1 MNNQKNIESI
11 RHSLAHLLAHTVK
24 KMYPGSINAIGP
36 IIEDGFYQD
45 FELSEKISEDDLQKI
60 EDAMRQELKK
70 WHQMDGR
77 ESNLE
82 EIKEIF
88 KDNKYKLELAEEFS
102 EDSKTL
108 TIYSA
113 GDFVDLCKGGHCA
126 SPSKD
131 INPDAFKLTRL
142 AGAYWRGDSN
152 NIMLTRIYGVAFN
165 TKEELDQYLQNQELA
180 KQNDHRKL
188 GKEMDL
194 FFISN
199 DVGAGL
205 PLLTPRG
212 ERIKKNLMDY
222 MRQEEEKRG
231 YSYVATPL
239 LAQED
244 LYKRSG
250 HADYYLENMYCT
262 ETDEDGNKFYI
273 KPMNCP
279 HHHMVFEHIVHSY
292 KQLPIRLA
300 EHAGLYRYELSGALT
315 GLIRMRGPI
324 TQNDSHTY
332 VTPEQ
337 LEEEFSD
344 LIQFFNH
351 VYSVFGMDNY
361 QFRVSLPDFNKDK
374 FGGDKNKWIDAADK
388 IKSSLDKL
396 KQNYTEVEGEAA
408 FYGPK
413 LDIQYLNVSGKEDT
427 IATIQVDI
435 LVPERMNIVYDD
447 KDGNKQNP
455 IVIHKALLGSFER
468 FMGFLLE
475 NTGGRLPFWLAPE
488 QIRILTINDTVSEY
502 VDKIT
507 SVLSGIVLMEPLKY
521 NEIRFSVDSRNESL
535 GKKIKEATELKTPI
549 LMIIG
554 PKDVES
560 GQVSIRTK
568 DGESKINL
576 DDLKEYIVKLK

>member
-1 MNNQKNIESI
+1 
-11 RHSLAHLLAHTVK
+11 
-24 KMYPGSINAIGP
+24 
-36 IIEDGFYQD
+36 
-45 FELSEKISEDDLQKI
+45 
-60 EDAMRQELKK
+60 
-70 WHQMDGR
+70 
-77 ESNLE
+77 
-82 EIKEIF
+82 
-88 KDNKYKLELAEEFS
+88 
-102 EDSKTL
+102 
-108 TIYSA
+108 
-113 GDFVDLCKGGHCA
+113 
-126 SPSKD
+126 
-131 INPDAFKLTRL
+131 
-142 AGAYWRGDSN
+142 
-152 NIMLTRIYGVAFN
+152 
-165 TKEELDQYLQNQELA
+165 
-180 KQNDHRKL
+180 
-188 GKEMDL
+188 
-194 FFISN
+194 
-199 DVGAGL
+199 
-205 PLLTPRG
+205 
-212 ERIKKNLMDY
+212 
-222 MRQEEEKRG
+222 
-231 YSYVATPL
+231 
-239 LAQED
+239 
-244 LYKRSG
+244 
-250 HADYYLENMYCT
+250 
-262 ETDEDGNKFYI
+262 
-273 KPMNCP
+273 
-279 HHHMVFEHIVHSY
+279 
-292 KQLPIRLA
+292 
-300 EHAGLYRYELSGALT
+300 
-315 GLIRMRGPI
+315 
-324 TQNDSHTY
+324 
-332 VTPEQ
+332 
-337 LEEEFSD
+337 
-344 LIQFFNH
+344 
-351 VYSVFGMDNY
+351 MDNY